1 MHTHALSDSNMWTH
15 APANSHVHTHV
26 LTNSLKYPFTHTS
39 APVYIH
45 QLTTTPSAP
54 TNSPQLR
61 EHNAP
66 AALELQNCR
75 QLLQRSELGQGQA

>member
-1 MHTHALSDSNMWTH
+1 MLSMTQTCGHMHLLTPTC
-15 APANSHVHTHV
+15 THV